1 MIGIPSQQY
10 RKKPTMQQTELAD
23 LHFVDAK
30 RIKELGNAAE
40 LPAYRTMVRCLDE
53 TSVEK
58 NREQLEALLRAFGKE
73 RQHFIDLLFTRDHRA
88 FCIGNRW
95 RKLRDT
101 LVMEKYRS
109 SYGLQAR
116 HWKMALQTAAAT
128 VSNYWR
134 LVQANALSRIRRKD
148 WFARLNKLEQRYV
161 YFLLGSLS
169 EDFFTMLDGKCPSV
183 VTDTEKESVA
193 SRKGLC
199 KAMVRTIHDEQGKRP
214 KHGRDA
220 SVWFDCS
227 CYKALVVGEQ
237 VRLDLMSLTPGVRLT
252 LYVKG
257 CVPVSSTLKLVKHP
271 DGTMALHVQ
280 KSMSK
285 ADIRPIDSP
294 KASRGKLYCRA
305 LDLGFTEVATDDAG
319 NRFGTYLGE
328 KLTGYAQYLDAKLKE
343 RNKLMARAQKA
354 GKAKRRRMLR
364 CNLGSKKFTKELQR
378 IRTEIQNTVNKAL
391 NDILK
396 QSPAQV
402 YALEDLSHRFTF
414 EGKYSRKVRNLLSK
428 WVRGTIKERFLFKAA
443 KAGAQVVFVPAA
455 YSSQH
460 CPQCG
465 YTAGENRRGDRFESA
480 SQGQRSGVQAVH
492 DQGSRQKAGT
502 GPIRS
507 VVQIKAG
514 RADQGSLEQKE
525 AQESGVKPKKPTENE
540 QQAYPK
546 ESEEKFKNRIGT
558 HREPG
563 EEEEDRG
570 GKAGDGRAAKSPKGR
585 VDRPHR
591 GRKWSA
597 ERKRRRWNRMNRWAP
612 D

>member
-134 LVQANALSRIRRKD
+134 LVQANALSRIRRKA

-305 LDLGFTEVATDDAG
+305 LDLGFTEVVRLCSGKRFAHTDHHGGVCPVFALADG
-319 NRFGTYLGE
+319 VFRLHFGIGLRHLLHQMFGTDE
-328 KLTGYAQYLDAKLKE
+328 PPQQAQIDP
-343 RNKLMARAQKA
+343 QQV
-354 GKAKRRRMLR
+354 GKAFAGAAQIAFPRRLVYRA
-364 CNLGSKKFTKELQR
+364 ELQ
-378 IRTEIQNTVNKAL
+378 
-391 NDILK
+391 
-396 QSPAQV
+396 
-402 YALEDLSHRFTF
+402 
-414 EGKYSRKVRNLLSK
+414 
-428 WVRGTIKERFLFKAA
+428 
-443 KAGAQVVFVPAA
+443 
-455 YSSQH
+455 
-460 CPQCG
+460 
-465 YTAGENRRGDRFESA
+465 
-480 SQGQRSGVQAVH
+480 
-492 DQGSRQKAGT
+492 
-502 GPIRS
+502 
-507 VVQIKAG
+507 
-514 RADQGSLEQKE
+514 SL
-525 AQESGVKPKKPTENE
+525 
-540 QQAYPK
+540 
-546 ESEEKFKNRIGT
+546 
-558 HREPG
+558 HREG
-563 EEEEDRG
+563 N
-570 GKAGDGRAAKSPKGR
+570 ALCTA
-585 VDRPHR
+585 VQQ
-591 GRKWSA
+591 
-597 ERKRRRWNRMNRWAP
+597 
-612 D
+612 

>member
-1 MIGIPSQQY
+1 
-10 RKKPTMQQTELAD
+10 MQQTELAD

-53 TSVEK
+53 TPVEK

-161 YFLLGSLS
+161 YFLLGALS

-227 CYKALVVGEQ
+227 CYKAVVVGEQ
-237 VRLDLMSLTPGVRLT
+237 
-252 LYVKG
+252 
-257 CVPVSSTLKLVKHP
+257 
-271 DGTMALHVQ
+271 
-280 KSMSK
+280 
-285 ADIRPIDSP
+285 
-294 KASRGKLYCRA
+294 
-305 LDLGFTEVATDDAG
+305 
-319 NRFGTYLGE
+319 
-328 KLTGYAQYLDAKLKE
+328 
-343 RNKLMARAQKA
+343 
-354 GKAKRRRMLR
+354 
-364 CNLGSKKFTKELQR
+364 
-378 IRTEIQNTVNKAL
+378 
-391 NDILK
+391 
-396 QSPAQV
+396 
-402 YALEDLSHRFTF
+402 
-414 EGKYSRKVRNLLSK
+414 
-428 WVRGTIKERFLFKAA
+428 
-443 KAGAQVVFVPAA
+443 
-455 YSSQH
+455 
-460 CPQCG
+460 
-465 YTAGENRRGDRFESA
+465 
-480 SQGQRSGVQAVH
+480 
-492 DQGSRQKAGT
+492 
-502 GPIRS
+502 
-507 VVQIKAG
+507 
-514 RADQGSLEQKE
+514 
-525 AQESGVKPKKPTENE
+525 
-540 QQAYPK
+540 
-546 ESEEKFKNRIGT
+546 
-558 HREPG
+558 
-563 EEEEDRG
+563 
-570 GKAGDGRAAKSPKGR
+570 
-585 VDRPHR
+585 
-591 GRKWSA
+591 
-597 ERKRRRWNRMNRWAP
+597 
-612 D
+612 

>member
-1 MIGIPSQQY
+1 MIGVPSQQY

-23 LHFVDAK
+23 PHFVDAK

-53 TSVEK
+53 VSVEK
-58 NREQLEALLRAFGKE
+58 NQEQLEALLRAFGKE

-95 RKLRDT
+95 RKLRDA

-134 LVQANALSRIRRKD
+134 LVQANALSRIRRKA
-148 WFARLNKLEQRYV
+148 WFARLNKLEQHYV
-161 YFLLGSLS
+161 HFLLGALS

-227 CYKALVVGEQ
+227 CYKAVVVEEQ

-252 LYVKG
+252 LYAKG
-257 CVPVSSTLKLVKHP
+257 SVPVSSTLKLVKHP

-319 NRFGTYLGE
+319 NRFGTCLGE
-328 KLTGYAQYLDAKLKE
+328 KLTGYARYLDAKLKE

-391 NDILK
+391 NDILR

-428 WVRGTIKERFLFKAA
+428 WVRGTIRERFLFKAA
-443 KAGAQVVFVPAA
+443 KAGVQVVFVPAA

-460 CPQCG
+460 CPECG
-465 YTAGENRRGDRFESA
+465 YTAGENRRGDRFECKHC
-480 SQGQRSGVQAVH
+480 GH
-492 DQGSRQKAGT
+492 KA
-502 GPIRS
+502 
-507 VVQIKAG
+507 Q
-514 RADQGSLEQKE
+514 ADQNGAQNLLLRINDLEYRRYMTKE
-525 AQESGVKPKKPTENE
+525 ASNKKRL
-540 QQAYPK
+540 K
-546 ESEEKFKNRIGT
+546 
-558 HREPG
+558 
-563 EEEEDRG
+563 
-570 GKAGDGRAAKSPKGR
+570 KAA
-585 VDRPHR
+585 
-591 GRKWSA
+591 
-597 ERKRRRWNRMNRWAP
+597 
-612 D
+612 

>member
-1 MIGIPSQQY
+1 MIGVPSQQY
-10 RKKPTMQQTELAD
+10 RKKPTMQRTELAD
-23 LHFVDAK
+23 PHFVDAK

-40 LPAYRTMVRCLDE
+40 LPAYRTMVRSLDE

-95 RKLRDT
+95 RKLRDA

-109 SYGLQAR
+109 
-116 HWKMALQTAAAT
+116 AAAT

-252 LYVKG
+252 LYAKG
-257 CVPVSSTLKLVKHP
+257 SVPVSSTLKLVKHP

-294 KASRGKLYCRA
+294 KASRGKLFCRA
-305 LDLGFTEVATDDAG
+305 LDLGLTEVATDDAG
-319 NRFGTYLGE
+319 NRFGTCLGE
-328 KLTGYAQYLDAKLKE
+328 KLTGYA
-343 RNKLMARAQKA
+343 
-354 GKAKRRRMLR
+354 
-364 CNLGSKKFTKELQR
+364 
-378 IRTEIQNTVNKAL
+378 
-391 NDILK
+391 
-396 QSPAQV
+396 
-402 YALEDLSHRFTF
+402 
-414 EGKYSRKVRNLLSK
+414 
-428 WVRGTIKERFLFKAA
+428 
-443 KAGAQVVFVPAA
+443 
-455 YSSQH
+455 
-460 CPQCG
+460 
-465 YTAGENRRGDRFESA
+465 
-480 SQGQRSGVQAVH
+480 
-492 DQGSRQKAGT
+492 
-502 GPIRS
+502 
-507 VVQIKAG
+507 
-514 RADQGSLEQKE
+514 
-525 AQESGVKPKKPTENE
+525 
-540 QQAYPK
+540 
-546 ESEEKFKNRIGT
+546 
-558 HREPG
+558 
-563 EEEEDRG
+563 
-570 GKAGDGRAAKSPKGR
+570 
-585 VDRPHR
+585 
-591 GRKWSA
+591 
-597 ERKRRRWNRMNRWAP
+597 
-612 D
+612 

>member
-1 MIGIPSQQY
+1 MRFDMPEKRFFSYGCIFLKTKNDGFFHLFDEKLNLVSDNDYIEAGRMFDHGATWARKHDGRCVVVDTTSTEHVPQAHCVAIRKFTAGVAPFSSKEVIPTGVEDGYEEMGNWGHIDGTALIRLMCCKTGTDLCVLQEAFPKTFEEELTKDIVTLMTVFCARLYGKRSHKNKTQSLWAMIGVPSQQY

-23 LHFVDAK
+23 PHFVDAK

-40 LPAYRTMVRCLDE
+40 LSAYRTMVRCLDE
-53 TSVEK
+53 VSVEK

-95 RKLRDT
+95 RKLRDA

-134 LVQANALSRIRRKD
+134 LVQANALSRIRRKA
-148 WFARLNKLEQRYV
+148 WFVRLNKLEQRYV
-161 YFLLGSLS
+161 HFLLGSLS

-183 VTDTEKESVA
+183 VTNTEKESVA

-227 CYKALVVGEQ
+227 CYKAVVVGEQ

-257 CVPVSSTLKLVKHP
+257 SVPVSSTLKLVKHP
-271 DGTMALHVQ
+271 DGAMALHVQ

-285 ADIRPIDSP
+285 SDIRPIDSP

-319 NRFGTYLGE
+319 NRFGTCLGE
-328 KLTGYAQYLDAKLKE
+328 KLTGYARYLDAKLKE

-378 IRTEIQNTVNKAL
+378 IRTEIQNTVNKGL

-402 YALEDLSHRFTF
+402 YALKICRIALR
-414 EGKYSRKVRNLLSK
+414 L
-428 WVRGTIKERFLFKAA
+428 
-443 KAGAQVVFVPAA
+443 
-455 YSSQH
+455 
-460 CPQCG
+460 
-465 YTAGENRRGDRFESA
+465 
-480 SQGQRSGVQAVH
+480 
-492 DQGSRQKAGT
+492 
-502 GPIRS
+502 
-507 VVQIKAG
+507 
-514 RADQGSLEQKE
+514 RAN
-525 AQESGVKPKKPTENE
+525 T
-540 QQAYPK
+540 
-546 ESEEKFKNRIGT
+546 
-558 HREPG
+558 
-563 EEEEDRG
+563 
-570 GKAGDGRAAKSPKGR
+570 
-585 VDRPHR
+585 
-591 GRKWSA
+591 A
-597 ERKRRRWNRMNRWAP
+597 ERCATC
-612 D
+612 

>member
-1 MIGIPSQQY
+1 
-10 RKKPTMQQTELAD
+10 MQQTELAD

-227 CYKALVVGEQ
+227 LLQSCRCRRA
-237 VRLDLMSLTPGVRLT
+237 
-252 LYVKG
+252 
-257 CVPVSSTLKLVKHP
+257 
-271 DGTMALHVQ
+271 GTTGFDVAY
-280 KSMSK
+280 
-285 ADIRPIDSP
+285 AR
-294 KASRGKLYCRA
+294 RA
-305 LDLGFTEVATDDAG
+305 LDA
-319 NRFGTYLGE
+319 
-328 KLTGYAQYLDAKLKE
+328 
-343 RNKLMARAQKA
+343 
-354 GKAKRRRMLR
+354 LR
-364 CNLGSKKFTKELQR
+364 Q
-378 IRTEIQNTVNKAL
+378 
-391 NDILK
+391 
-396 QSPAQV
+396 
-402 YALEDLSHRFTF
+402 
-414 EGKYSRKVRNLLSK
+414 
-428 WVRGTIKERFLFKAA
+428 
-443 KAGAQVVFVPAA
+443 
-455 YSSQH
+455 
-460 CPQCG
+460 
-465 YTAGENRRGDRFESA
+465 
-480 SQGQRSGVQAVH
+480 
-492 DQGSRQKAGT
+492 
-502 GPIRS
+502 
-507 VVQIKAG
+507 
-514 RADQGSLEQKE
+514 
-525 AQESGVKPKKPTENE
+525 
-540 QQAYPK
+540 
-546 ESEEKFKNRIGT
+546 
-558 HREPG
+558 
-563 EEEEDRG
+563 
-570 GKAGDGRAAKSPKGR
+570 
-585 VDRPHR
+585 
-591 GRKWSA
+591 
-597 ERKRRRWNRMNRWAP
+597 RKRNGLGHAQACQAP
-612 D
+612 GRDHGVARSEIHEQSGYPSD

>member
-183 VTDTEKESVA
+183 VTDTEKESIA

-227 CYKALVVGEQ
+227 CYKAVVVGEQ

-257 CVPVSSTLKLVKHP
+257 CVPVRLIHRKLPVESFIAVRLILVLRKWQRTMRDIVSVHVWVKSSRAMP
-271 DGTMALHVQ
+271 NI
-280 KSMSK
+280 SMPSSRREISLWLGHRK
-285 ADIRPIDSP
+285 RVRPS
-294 KASRGKLYCRA
+294 
-305 LDLGFTEVATDDAG
+305 DAACCAAIW
-319 NRFGTYLGE
+319 
-328 KLTGYAQYLDAKLKE
+328 AQ
-343 RNKLMARAQKA
+343 R
-354 GKAKRRRMLR
+354 
-364 CNLGSKKFTKELQR
+364 
-378 IRTEIQNTVNKAL
+378 
-391 NDILK
+391 
-396 QSPAQV
+396 
-402 YALEDLSHRFTF
+402 
-414 EGKYSRKVRNLLSK
+414 
-428 WVRGTIKERFLFKAA
+428 
-443 KAGAQVVFVPAA
+443 
-455 YSSQH
+455 SSQRN
-460 CPQCG
+460 C
-465 YTAGENRRGDRFESA
+465 SA
-480 SQGQRSGVQAVH
+480 S
-492 DQGSRQKAGT
+492 
-502 GPIRS
+502 
-507 VVQIKAG
+507 
-514 RADQGSLEQKE
+514 
-525 AQESGVKPKKPTENE
+525 
-540 QQAYPK
+540 
-546 ESEEKFKNRIGT
+546 
-558 HREPG
+558 
-563 EEEEDRG
+563 
-570 GKAGDGRAAKSPKGR
+570 
-585 VDRPHR
+585 
-591 GRKWSA
+591 
-597 ERKRRRWNRMNRWAP
+597 ERKSKTPSTRR
-612 D
+612 